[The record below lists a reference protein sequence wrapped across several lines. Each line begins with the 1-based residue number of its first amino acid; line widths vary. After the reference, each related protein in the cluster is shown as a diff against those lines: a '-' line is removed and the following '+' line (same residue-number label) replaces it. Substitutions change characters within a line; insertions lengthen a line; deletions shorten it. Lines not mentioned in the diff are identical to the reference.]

1 MLRSTLSPI
10 VYLQQIGRA
19 LSAGNKNYPI
29 IFDFMGNIENMQK
42 VNNGEDEYVNSIRK
56 SAEMVK
62 GFNNGSYRPE
72 FLNDKDVSYYRQ
84 GRKTEPKIIIKDNN
98 IVSLSRLFG
107 DIQDLLNT
115 HSSLI
120 WSDIELKILV
130 RLYELGGAV
139 AVSRELKKRSLSD
152 RSLTAIDAKAKEMGL
167 VYNPKKGQVK
177 INKDNTLEWTPED
190 DKLIMET
197 FEALSGRTTDEIV
210 SILQRE
216 KLPNREADQIDNRR
230 QHIKNNR
237 GAKETGY
244 ARQGLRWEDWEIQT
258 LIYTY
263 SHKDNFKDNS
273 VLLLALSRE
282 LERSPEAILSKGQE
296 LGYYLQE
303 RNFSNTKVERW
314 SLEEDEFL
322 WKNRNIL
329 TLKELSE
336 KLGRST
342 SAIDKRLRRLK
353 RNAYAERKKN
363 TYHGNSN
370 PRNWT
375 ELENSA
381 YIRNLDKSFKELCK
395 AIPTKTPKQIK
406 KKILKDI
413 ENGMESIYK
422 NDTDFKKIG

>member
-1 MLRSTLSPI
+1 
-10 VYLQQIGRA
+10 
-19 LSAGNKNYPI
+19 
-29 IFDFMGNIENMQK
+29 
-42 VNNGEDEYVNSIRK
+42 
-56 SAEMVK
+56 
-62 GFNNGSYRPE
+62 
-72 FLNDKDVSYYRQ
+72 
-84 GRKTEPKIIIKDNN
+84 
-98 IVSLSRLFG
+98 
-107 DIQDLLNT
+107 
-115 HSSLI
+115 
-120 WSDIELKILV
+120 
-130 RLYELGGAV
+130 
-139 AVSRELKKRSLSD
+139 
-152 RSLTAIDAKAKEMGL
+152 MGL

-216 KLPNREADQIDNRR
+216 KLQNREADQIDNRR

-375 ELENSA
+375 ELENSE

-413 ENGMESIYK
+413 ENGMEPIYK